1 MYFLQFKL
9 LKPLT
14 EINNISITQFNSI
27 SFTENQSCLGRW
39 IFINCYLW
47 NSKILTS
54 INKNNYIIM
63 NVLLSKFT
71 TKHNTAPFSQI
82 KIEDYFPAFQE
93 GIALAKTE
101 IDAIVNN
108 PEAPTFEN
116 TVVAMDFAGD
126 ILDRLSSVFFNLNS
140 AETSD
145 EMQKIAQEV
154 SPLLSEFGNDITLN
168 AALFAKIKTVY
179 EQKENLNLTPEQTTL
194 LDKKY
199 KSFSRNGAN
208 LPEDKKDQLRE
219 IDKELSKLS
228 LQFGENVLAETNAF
242 ELHLTDEKDL
252 AGLPE
257 GTIEAARLLAKE
269 KEKEGWIFTLDHPSY
284 VPFLT
289 YADNR
294 ELRKKMAIAFGARSF
309 QNNEFDNQENV
320 LKIAKLR
327 FERAN
332 LLGYK
337 THAHFVLEERMAQ
350 SPEKVFTFLNDLLAK
365 AKPAAQK
372 EFAELAAF
380 AKELDGIEQL
390 EKWDGA
396 YYSEK
401 LKQQLFNLD
410 DEKLKPYFQLEK
422 VLDGAFTV
430 AKKLYGLTFT
440 EVFDID
446 KYHEEVT
453 TYEVTDAENNLV
465 SIFYADFFPRKG
477 KRNGAWMT
485 SFKSQ
490 SKKDGVN
497 ERPHISNVC
506 NFTKPTETKPS
517 LLTFNEVTTLFH
529 EFGHGLHGMLANT
542 TYPSLSGTSVFWDF
556 VELPSQIME
565 NWCYEPEALALFA
578 NHYETGEIIPIE
590 YVQKIKE
597 SASFQE
603 GMATLRQLSFGL
615 LDMAWH
621 GQDPTSIT
629 DLKTFETE
637 QFANTQLYPDVK
649 ENAMST
655 AFSHIFQGG
664 YSSGYYSYKWAEVLD
679 ADAFEYFQES
689 GIFNVEVATKFKENV
704 LSKGG
709 TEHPMILYKRFRGQE
724 PKPEALLKR
733 AGLL

>member
-1 MYFLQFKL
+1 M
-9 LKPLT
+9 
-14 EINNISITQFNSI
+14 S
-27 SFTENQSCLGRW
+27 
-39 IFINCYLW
+39 
-47 NSKILTS
+47 ILTQYF
-54 INKNNYIIM
+54 N
-63 NVLLSKFT
+63 

-82 KIEDYFPAFQE
+82 KIEDYVPAFNE
-93 GIALAKTE
+93 GIALAKAE

-108 PEAPTFEN
+108 PDAPTFEN
-116 TVVAMDFAGD
+116 TIVAMDFSGD
-126 ILDRLSSVFFNLNS
+126 ILDRLSSIFFNLNS
-140 AETSD
+140 AETND

-154 SPLLSEFGNDITLN
+154 SPLLSEFGNDIRLN
-168 AALFAKIKTVY
+168 ADLFAKVKAVY
-179 EQKENLNLTPEQTTL
+179 DQKESLGLNPEQTTL

-208 LPEDKKDQLRE
+208 LPEDKKNQLRE

-228 LQFGENVLAETNAF
+228 LQFGENVLAETNNF

-252 AGLPE
+252 SGLPE
-257 GTIEAARLLAKE
+257 GTIEAARLLAKNQ
-269 KEKEGWIFTLDHPSY
+269 EKEGWVFTLDHPSY

-294 ELRKKMAIAFGARSF
+294 ELRKKMAIAFGAKAF

-337 THAHFVLEERMAQ
+337 THAHFVLEERMAE
-350 SPEKVFTFLNDLLAK
+350 SPEKVFSFLNDLLAK

-372 EFAELAAF
+372 EFAELTAF

-453 TYEVTDAENNLV
+453 TYEVRDAENNLV

-490 SKKDGVN
+490 YVKDGVN

-529 EFGHGLHGMLANT
+529 EFGHGLHGMLADT
-542 TYPSLSGTSVFWDF
+542 LYPSLSGTSVYWDF

-603 GMATLRQLSFGL
+603 GLATLRQLSFGL

-621 GQDPTSIT
+621 GQDPTNIT
-629 DLKTFETE
+629 DLKAFETE
-637 QFANTQLYPDVK
+637 QFTNTQLYPDVK

-679 ADAFEYFQES
+679 ADAFEYFHEN
-689 GIFNVEVATKFKENV
+689 GIFNEEIAKKFKDNV

-709 TEHPMILYKRFRGQE
+709 TEHPMTLYKRFRGQE